1 MTPTITTDSMRVME
15 DNPNFDYILLC
26 NKVCGASHNNMAVK
40 IIIESEEEYQAWL
53 EEQKTFSESLGGD
66 AEETDEAEESKLE
79 PVAEK

>member
-1 MTPTITTDSMRVME
+1 
-15 DNPNFDYILLC
+15 
-26 NKVCGASHNNMAVK
+26 VK